1 MKKLYVIALALS
13 VAMASSL
20 SAKPGYGMA
29 GCGLGSLVISS
40 NGFAQVFA
48 ATTNATSYSQTFG
61 ITSGTSN
68 CSSDGIVNNDKA
80 KEIFVHMNY
89 ESLEQEIAMGK
100 GEKLSSL
107 ASLFGCSNNSQRF
120 KVVAKENFSK
130 IFTAAAIK
138 NPSVMLSNLETEVGR
153 DVELKNSCKI

>member
-1 MKKLYVIALALS
+1 MKKLFVITLALFM
-13 VAMASSL
+13 VMASNL
-20 SAKPGYGMA
+20 SAKPEYGMA
-29 GCGLGSLVISS
+29 GCGLGSLIIKD
-40 NGFAQVFA
+40 NGFVQVFA
-48 ATTNATSYSQTFG
+48 ATSNLTSYNQTSG

-107 ASLFGCSNNSQRF
+107 ATLFGCSNDSKRF
-120 KVVAKENFSK
+120 KEVAKENFSK
-130 IFTAAAIK
+130 IFTTAAIK
-138 NPSVMLSNLETEVGR
+138 NPSIMLSNLEIEVGK
-153 DVELKNSCKI
+153 DIELKNSCKI